1 MVAIGKRVVLR
12 RVVPTLRLS
21 LHTAFGDRL
30 DSGRLSP
37 NLPRDA
43 AEAQHP
49 RAGPDTCRRVKADDE
64 LRPPAVPTR
73 CLLGELSAKPSVSG
87 SARGRRIGHLL
98 IAHKFGGR
106 KTGED

>member
-1 MVAIGKRVVLR
+1 MLR

-43 AEAQHP
+43 AEALWEHP

-106 KTGED
+106 KTVED